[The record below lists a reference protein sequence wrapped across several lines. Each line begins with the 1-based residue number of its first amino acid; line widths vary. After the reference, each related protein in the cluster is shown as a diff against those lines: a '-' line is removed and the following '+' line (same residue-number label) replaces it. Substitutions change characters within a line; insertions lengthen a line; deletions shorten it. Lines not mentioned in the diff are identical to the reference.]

1 MFLDSRP
8 AERFPRNPA
17 LRSGKP
23 AYSPLSWDNTGMRS
37 AVQLY
42 AAHCGCLHCVMRQ
55 FKLAELPGVFVRSDD
70 QLTGLL
76 ARLQDAD
83 DRIVMGLPQQVVDRL
98 PVESRGYV
106 ADLVGMSPEVL
117 AGMVEDASQSRPRR
131 FFSGQLLALL
141 GDPRIT
147 PDMPVMV
154 DIPAATVHV
163 GLDPRSVDSV
173 LHRRAPHGLQ
183 RDWLLA
189 ECPRHR
195 VYVQAFRMMRYPVT
209 NCEYHRFLADT
220 EYSVLPT
227 SWRFGR
233 YPHEL
238 ANHPVWS
245 VDEAAAGVY
254 ASWLSARLGRRFR
267 LPTEA
272 EWEYAASGGDDREYP
287 WGNEFNSDAAN
298 TVEAGPLSTTP
309 VGMYPAGRS
318 PLGVDDLAGNVEELV
333 CGDYVPDPGGIGVN
347 DDVAVGRRAYR
358 VTRGGSFTRFSDL
371 AHCRRRHC
379 WYAPHRLYATG
390 FRLVESDK

>member
-1 MFLDSRP
+1 
-8 AERFPRNPA
+8 
-17 LRSGKP
+17 
-23 AYSPLSWDNTGMRS
+23 
-37 AVQLY
+37 
-42 AAHCGCLHCVMRQ
+42 
-55 FKLAELPGVFVRSDD
+55 
-70 QLTGLL
+70 
-76 ARLQDAD
+76 
-83 DRIVMGLPQQVVDRL
+83 
-98 PVESRGYV
+98 
-106 ADLVGMSPEVL
+106 
-117 AGMVEDASQSRPRR
+117 
-131 FFSGQLLALL
+131 
-141 GDPRIT
+141 
-147 PDMPVMV
+147 
-154 DIPAATVHV
+154 
-163 GLDPRSVDSV
+163 
-173 LHRRAPHGLQ
+173 
-183 RDWLLA
+183 
-189 ECPRHR
+189 
-195 VYVQAFRMMRYPVT
+195 
-209 NCEYHRFLADT
+209 
-220 EYSVLPT
+220 
-227 SWRFGR
+227 
-233 YPHEL
+233 
-238 ANHPVWS
+238 VWS